1 VSGLIPWKSALDLG
15 RPVPLTGA
23 MRRAVV
29 LLLLPFAACGGGGGG
44 GTSPS
49 VSAALIDGVSGAAIA
64 GAAVSARPGDSVTV
78 ERAGYIRRDTIVPGD
93 NVISLWPSTVD
104 ESYVRT
110 LVYSEAAL
118 RNRLIR
124 WTSPTIAVPRDLPSD
139 IADQV
144 RPWVTL
150 VPSDTPAVT
159 IVVDPADPAFAPY
172 PPDVIG
178 VTLSQIADADAHF
191 ISSRIVFKSE
201 ADVRRPGAL
210 AHEFGHALGLGHS
223 PRVQD
228 LMFPSTARTTTVF
241 SADERVLL
249 TMMYTHRRPGQ
260 VAPDNDQALGP
271 GASGI
276 VHVIAQ

>member
-1 VSGLIPWKSALDLG
+1 
-15 RPVPLTGA
+15 
-23 MRRAVV
+23 MRRAIGL
-29 LLLLPFAACGGGGGG
+29 LLLLPFAGCGGGGA
-44 GTSPS
+44 GTTPS
-49 VSAALIDGVSGAAIA
+49 ASASLVDGASGAAIA

-78 ERAGYIRRDTIVPGD
+78 ERAGYIRRDTIVPRD
-93 NVISLWPSTVD
+93 NVISLWPNTVD

-124 WTSPTIAVPRDLPSD
+124 WTNTTIPVPRDIPSD
-139 IADQV
+139 IVDLA

-159 IVVDPADPAFAPY
+159 IVVDPSNPGFAQF

-178 VTLSQIADADAHF
+178 YTLSQVSDADAHTLSAQIF
-191 ISSRIVFKSE
+191 FKSE
-201 ADVRRPGAL
+201 SDLRRPGAL

-223 PRVQD
+223 PRLQD

-241 SADERVLL
+241 SVDERVLL

-271 GASGI
+271 GATGI
-276 VHVIAQ
+276 IRVIAQ

>member
-1 VSGLIPWKSALDLG
+1 
-15 RPVPLTGA
+15 
-23 MRRAVV
+23 MRRAAAL
-29 LLLLPFAACGGGGGG
+29 LLLLPFGACGGGGGG
-44 GTSPS
+44 STTPS
-49 VSAALIDGVSGAAIA
+49 ASAALVDGVSGGAIA

-78 ERAGYIRRDTIVPGD
+78 ERTGYIRRDTIVPRD
-93 NVISLWPSTVD
+93 NVISLWPSTVN
-104 ESYVRT
+104 EAYVRT
-110 LVYSEAAL
+110 LVYSETAL
-118 RNRLIR
+118 RNRLVR
-124 WTSPTIAVPRDLPSD
+124 WPGTTIAVPRDLPPE
-139 IADQV
+139 IAELV

-178 VTLSQIADADAHF
+178 VTLSQIADSDAHF

-201 ADVRRPGAL
+201 ADRRRPSAL
-210 AHEFGHALGLGHS
+210 AHEFGHAMGLGHS
-223 PRVQD
+223 ERPQD
-228 LMFPSTARTTTVF
+228 LMFPTTARTTAVF

-260 VAPDNDQALGP
+260 VAPDNDQALGQ

-276 VHVIAQ
+276 IRVIAQ